1 MFLSMALISV
11 LARPI
16 VFREKWQGGVG
27 YGLPS
32 ALYLLLF
39 FLMLF
44 SEYNI
49 VQTIKTSSSNGV
61 PQVSVQG
68 PVTAVEPKSA
78 TKSVFQEIP
87 IREVEKLPI
96 QEATFTSVNTDTSTE
111 TTATTTVSNND
122 ALAGNS
128 NTTTATTITSTNNG
142 GNTQY
147 IDANGNGTIIGDTD
161 SKIYHLPGGAY
172 YEREM
177 QKTSNNVYF
186 KTTAEAEAAGYRA
199 SKR

>member
-39 FLMLF
+39 FLMFF
-44 SEYNI
+44 SEYDI
-49 VQTIKTSSSNGV
+49 VQTTKTSSSNKV
-61 PQVSVQG
+61 SQVSVQG
-68 PVTAVEPKSA
+68 PVIAVEPKSV
-78 TKSVFQEIP
+78 TKPVFQEIP
-87 IREVEKLPI
+87 IKEVEKIPI
-96 QEATFTSVNTDTSTE
+96 QEATVNAEFTSTSTE
-111 TTATTTVSNND
+111 TTATATAINND
-122 ALAGNS
+122 ALAGNT
-128 NTTTATTITSTNNG
+128 NTTTATTVTSTNNG

-147 IDANGNGTIIGDTD
+147 VDANGNGTIIGDTD